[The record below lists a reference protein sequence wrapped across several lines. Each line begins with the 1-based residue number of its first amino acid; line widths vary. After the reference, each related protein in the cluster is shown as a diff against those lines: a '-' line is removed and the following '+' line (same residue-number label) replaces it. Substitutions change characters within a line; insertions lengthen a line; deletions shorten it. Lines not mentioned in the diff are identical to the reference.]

1 MEQCGHLMNNYELI
15 NISYAKSD
23 LQNIFTNTDEV
34 IRPCTSDEVL
44 HISKL
49 FKLKYISRIL
59 YFSMYPS
66 YYSTIHIDR
75 NINSTFSLEFALNIP
90 VTNGNTGYMNW
101 FNQLENQNLE
111 YYSSG
116 ALNSSFPH
124 LNKNNARLI
133 DTVKLNSPMFVKIN
147 DWHNIENRSEDTL
160 EKIISIRFNQM
171 DTIDN
176 IKSLL
181 K

>member
-1 MEQCGHLMNNYELI
+1 MSNYKLI

-23 LQNIFTNTDEV
+23 LQNMFTDTVE
-34 IRPCTSDEVL
+34 ILRPCTSNEVL

-66 YYSTIHIDR
+66 YYSNIHIDR

-90 VTNGNTGYMNW
+90 ITDGGTVYMNW
-101 FNQLENQNLE
+101 FNQLGNQNLQ
-111 YYSSG
+111 YYSSVD
-116 ALNSSFPH
+116 LNTSFPH
-124 LNKNNARLI
+124 LDKNGANLM
-133 DTVKLNSPMFVKIN
+133 DTVQLNSPMFVKIN

-160 EKIISIRFNQM
+160 EKIISIRFNKSN
-171 DTIDN
+171 TVDN

-181 K
+181 Q